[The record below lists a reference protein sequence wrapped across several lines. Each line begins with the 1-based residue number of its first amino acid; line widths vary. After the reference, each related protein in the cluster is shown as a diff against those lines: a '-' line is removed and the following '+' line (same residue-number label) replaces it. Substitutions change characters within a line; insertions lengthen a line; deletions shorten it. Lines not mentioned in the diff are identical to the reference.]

1 MKVFKTTKR
10 TIQGVPDYFSVYR
23 SWILRYMQTGNNQ
36 AKVNAYHYARVAEEF
51 GQAIIE
57 DDTTMEVLLEN
68 R

>member
-10 TIQGVPDYFSVYR
+10 IIQGVPDYFSIYK
-23 SWILRYMQTGNNQ
+23 SWILRYRQTGDNH
-36 AKVNAYHYARVAEEF
+36 AKVNAYHYARIAEEF

-57 DDTTMEVLLEN
+57 DDTTMEVLFEN

>member
-1 MKVFKTTKR
+1 MKVSKTNKR
-10 TIQGVPDYFSVYR
+10 IEGVPDYFSVYK
-23 SWILRYMQTGNNQ
+23 SWLRRYRHTGDNQ
-36 AKVNAYHYARVAEEF
+36 AKVNAYHYARIAEEF